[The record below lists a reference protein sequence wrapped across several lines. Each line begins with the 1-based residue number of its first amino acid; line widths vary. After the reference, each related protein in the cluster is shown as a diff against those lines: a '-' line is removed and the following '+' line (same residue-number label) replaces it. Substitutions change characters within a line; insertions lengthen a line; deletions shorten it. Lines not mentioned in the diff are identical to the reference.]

1 MNHAGDSRR
10 LGEREV
16 FQLLAEE
23 DARRLAD
30 AAHGN
35 RAALSQVNLVAV
47 EREDVLLPYPALD
60 DGGERRLV
68 ELAAQRALRRQV
80 RVLDELLRDGRA
92 ALLEVLI
99 YVAPAEG
106 GAGDAPEV
114 YGAVLEEAAVFG

>member
-1 MNHAGDSRR
+1 GDGRS

-16 FQLLAEE
+16 SEFLAEE
-23 DARRLAD
+23 DARRQAH

-35 RAALSQVNLVAV
+35 RAAAAEVNLVAV
-47 EREDVLLPYPALD
+47 EREDVLLRHPALD
-60 DGGERRLV
+60 DGGERGLV
-68 ELAAQRALRRQV
+68 ELAAERALRRQV

-99 YVAPAEG
+99 YVAPAQG